1 MGWTA
6 ALRVAM
12 LAMLAAGPARAGE
25 PPAGPVLLT
34 IVVAGDTG
42 LNENMQRVVPAGG
55 YKWGTLYPW
64 QDAVAGI
71 RADIDGDLAIANLET
86 VVSDRNELRAEA
98 KQFRFRMHPEGVRHL
113 VRAGINVFT
122 TANNHSMDFGA
133 GGARDTLRHL
143 EALKAEGLIAH
154 AGLGL
159 TYTAAAEP
167 AIAEIK
173 GARVAIGAIGIVTQG
188 LGHHRA
194 GADRPGQLAYHSD
207 EDFAEITRRL
217 SSARAGYR
225 ILAVHYGS
233 EFDVFTSPDQIRR
246 LRGEAVRGAGIDLVI
261 GHHQHVVAG
270 VEMADGRLIFY
281 GLGNFAH
288 FGTMDM
294 GRLDACRDYGLI
306 GRVHLEID
314 AGRARIRAVEA
325 IPIKATHLRPVRF
338 EAKEARRR
346 IEILNALSARLDDAA
361 SGARS
366 VRFGPMSDGTGLYC
380 TPHAQAGGGRI
391 AQLCAQ
397 AAGSELTG
405 GDGVRAGIAPCGQ
418 AIARSGVP
426 RTPKGVSV
434 ADGEPDSPGDWRRR
448 VFGP

>member
-1 MGWTA
+1 MRWMSASLIAT
-6 ALRVAM
+6 
-12 LAMLAAGPARAGE
+12 LAMLASGVVHADEPRAA
-25 PPAGPVLLT
+25 PILLT

-55 YKWGTLYPW
+55 YKWGTLHPW
-64 QDAVAGI
+64 QDAIAGV
-71 RADIDGDLAIANLET
+71 RADIEGDLAIANLET
-86 VVSDRNELRAEA
+86 VVSDRNELRAEP

-133 GGARDTLRHL
+133 EGARDTLRHL
-143 EALKAEGLIAH
+143 DAIKADGLIAH

-159 TYTAAAEP
+159 NYAAAAEP

-173 GARVAIGAIGIVTQG
+173 GARVAIGAIGIVTLG

-194 GADRPGQLAYHSD
+194 GDARPGQLAYHSD
-207 EDFAEITRRL
+207 EDFAQITRRL
-217 SSARAGYR
+217 SAASAGYR
-225 ILAVHYGS
+225 ILAVHYGN

-270 VEMADGRLIFY
+270 VEMVDGRLIFY

-294 GRLDACRDYGLI
+294 GRLNACRDYGLI
-306 GRVHLEID
+306 GRVHLRID
-314 AGRARIRAVEA
+314 AGRTSIRAIEA
-325 IPIKATHLRPVRF
+325 IPIKATHLRPARF
-338 EAKEARRR
+338 PAAEARRR

-361 SGARS
+361 SGARG
-366 VRFGPMSDGTGLYC
+366 VRFRPVGDGSGLYC
-380 TPHAQAGGGRI
+380 GPQAEADGGRI
-391 AQLCAQ
+391 GALCAR
-397 AAGSELTG
+397 AAASDPVDAGSA
-405 GDGVRAGIAPCGQ
+405 RAAIAACGQ
-418 AIARSGVP
+418 AIARTGANP
-426 RTPKGVSV
+426 RQRASKGLSL
-434 ADGEPDSPGDWRRR
+434 ADSPGDWRRR
-448 VFGP
+448 VLGP